1 MTDDLRGSGGPPAGA
16 GDAPPVPGVSI
27 AARAQPAVDQSFD
40 GDSLYAVRAT
50 VAAHASESGIQ
61 DGRVRNVVL
70 AVHELAAN
78 AVRHGAGQGRMR
90 LWVTGDGIRCE
101 VTDAGTPPAGANGD
115 GDGQDPGSRDAASP
129 GAARWPVEHGHGLWL
144 VREIADQFSLESG
157 PSGTVAVV
165 SFHAGSPERAVSD
178 GW

>member
-1 MTDDLRGSGGPPAGA
+1 MTDDVRGSGGPPAGA

-50 VAAHASESGIQ
+50 VAAHASEAGIQ
-61 DGRVRNVVL
+61 EGRVRNVVL

-78 AVRHGAGQGRMR
+78 AVRHGGGQGRMR
-90 LWVTGDGIRCE
+90 LWVTVDGIRCE

-115 GDGQDPGSRDAASP
+115 DEDTGSRDAASP
-129 GAARWPVEHGHGLWL
+129 GAALWPVEHGHGLWL

-165 SFHAGSPERAVSD
+165 SFHAGSLERAVRD